1 MNNGSVTLRNLYAD
15 NISEPNLMKKILYN
29 LNRHQPPRHRWS
41 ASAPQQNI
49 HNNTGGCPLFKT
61 TSTVAG
67 NRCGDRSESGGATS
81 IVHYNPTKREF
92 DWNVRPVRKSNFST
106 FKTKNQSRRNQMAPP
121 PTRWGMTMPTAW
133 LHHTAHWQAHRQRCQ
148 RPCTLHNN
156 GISTNRVR

>member
-15 NISEPNLMKKILYN
+15 NISEPNLMKKILNN
-29 LNRHQPPRHRWS
+29 LNRHQPPRHRWL

-67 NRCGDRSESGGATS
+67 NRRGDRSESGGATS
-81 IVHYNPTKREF
+81 IVHYNPTQREF

-106 FKTKNQSRRNQMAPP
+106 FKNQKPIAPKP
-121 PTRWGMTMPTAW
+121 NGTPAPRDGAW
-133 LHHTAHWQAHRQRCQ
+133 RCQ
-148 RPCTLHNN
+148 RR
-156 GISTNRVR
+156 GSTTQRTGKRIGNDAAARAHFTTMESLQIE